1 MKLAQY
7 FFEGKPT
14 YMAIITVCG
23 LLMLYFS
30 FRKVYRMVFKKEF
43 DLLQLNYILLFGSLS
58 FIIGILFQAYGFFI
72 ALGAIADAGDIAMSL
87 MARGLKLSM
96 IAPVYGLIILLLSI
110 ISWGVLKE
118 INLRRIGKST

>member
-1 MKLAQY
+1 
-7 FFEGKPT
+7 
-14 YMAIITVCG
+14 
-23 LLMLYFS
+23 
-30 FRKVYRMVFKKEF
+30 MVLKNEF

-87 MARGLKLSM
+87 MARGLYLSL
-96 IAPVYGLIILLLSI
+96 IAPVFGLIILLLSL

-118 INLRRIGKST
+118 LNLRRLRN

>member
-1 MKLAQY
+1 MKLIQY
-7 FFEGKPT
+7 FFEGRPA

-43 DLLQLNYILLFGSLS
+43 DLLQLNYILLFGSLA

-72 ALGAIADAGDIAMSL
+72 ALGAIADAGDIAISL
-87 MARGLKLSM
+87 MTKGLYLSL
-96 IAPVYGLIILLLSI
+96 IAPVYGLIILLLSL

-118 INLRRIGKST
+118 LNLRRLKK